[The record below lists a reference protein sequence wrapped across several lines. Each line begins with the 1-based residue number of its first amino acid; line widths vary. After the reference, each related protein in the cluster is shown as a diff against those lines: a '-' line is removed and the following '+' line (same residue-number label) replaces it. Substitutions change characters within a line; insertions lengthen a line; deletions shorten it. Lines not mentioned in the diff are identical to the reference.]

1 MHILLKR
8 QILRGGQRHTR
19 RGDTLDGGV
28 VRKVGEYDRA
38 VDGAGA
44 AELLNEVFGF
54 LERDADGGEHDS
66 EVLTVAEHL
75 RLTRDL
81 RGERRVGQSGAG
93 EDGQLLA
100 ADEGVQSVNGG
111 NAGLDELGGVSAGGG
126 VHGKTVDVA
135 VLLGDDGRAFVD
147 RLAHAVEDTA
157 EHILAHAELERMAEE
172 ADLALGKVDAL
183 RRLEELHDRAVA
195 LNFEHL
201 AAPDAAVRQLDLRQ
215 LVVGDAIDVL
225 HDHQRA
231 GDLLNC
237 LIFADHCSSPPRT
250 TSSIS
255 DCISS
260 RMPS

>member
-1 MHILLKR
+1 M
-8 QILRGGQRHTR
+8 
-19 RGDTLDGGV
+19 
-28 VRKVGEYDRA
+28 
-38 VDGAGA
+38 
-44 AELLNEVFGF
+44 
-54 LERDADGGEHDS
+54 
-66 EVLTVAEHL
+66 
-75 RLTRDL
+75 
-81 RGERRVGQSGAG
+81 GQSGAG

-157 EHILAHAELERMAEE
+157 EHILAHAKLERVAEE

-201 AAPDAAVRQLDLRQ
+201 ATPDAAVRQLDLCQ